1 MGDDARAV
9 AEKIDTIL
17 ADLGKLGDT
26 EVVNRAEELVRTVMD
41 FYGAG
46 LTQLLDVVVET
57 TGEDADRILHELAA
71 DDVVCGLLVLHDLH
85 PDSVLERVSAAL
97 EKVRPYLGSHSGD
110 VDLLGVDDDGT
121 VRLRLAGSCNGCP
134 SSTVTVRLAIEQAIN
149 DAAPEVTRI
158 DVEGVVAEPPRGTGP
173 GGRPL
178 LPLMAASDPPP
189 PPPRWLDA
197 DGLGSVEPG
206 TVQPAT
212 VGGAR
217 TVVCN
222 VDGQLY
228 AYRDKCPACSAALA
242 GGTLTGR
249 MLTCPS
255 CGECYDVV
263 LAGRDTAPSNG
274 HGPLHLDPLPLLA
287 GDSGIR
293 IAVPS

>member
-1 MGDDARAV
+1 MTRQVPEAAAV
-9 AEKIDTIL
+9 AAKIEEIL
-17 ADLGKLGDT
+17 ADLATLGDPD
-26 EVVNRAEELVRTVMD
+26 VGRRAEELVRTIVE

-46 LTQLLDVVVET
+46 LERLFDVLAEATGADVERVV
-57 TGEDADRILHELAA
+57 RELAA
-71 DDVVCGLLVLHDLH
+71 DDLVGSLLVLHDLH
-85 PDSVLERVSAAL
+85 PDSTMDRVSAAL

-110 VDLLGVDDDGT
+110 VELLGVDDDGT

-134 SSTVTVRLAIEQAIN
+134 SSTVTVKLAIEQAIH
-149 DAAPEVTRI
+149 DAAPEIVRV
-158 DVEGVVAEPPRGTGP
+158 DVEGVVAEPAAGTGP

-178 LPLMAASDPPP
+178 LPISASTAPPP

-197 DGLGSVEPG
+197 DGLDGIGPGSVR
-206 TVQPAT
+206 AAN

-228 AYRDKCPACSAALA
+228 AYRDRCPACSAALA

-249 MLTCPS
+249 LLACPA
-255 CGECYDVV
+255 CGERYDIV
-263 LAGRDTAPSNG
+263 LAGRDAE
-274 HGPLHLDPLPLLA
+274 HDRLHLDPLPLL
-287 GDSGIR
+287 SGNGGVR